1 MIDQIYTVEKA
12 AELLGLSDRIIR
24 ELANSEEL
32 KGYKKNGRWF
42 FLHSDL
48 VAYIKKPDEKK

>member
-1 MIDQIYTVEKA
+1 MIEQIYTVEKA

-24 ELANSEEL
+24 ELANGGEL

-48 VAYIKKPDEKK
+48 VAYIKA